1 MAKILI
7 VEDDPGVAATIED
20 PLELEKHTLDLVADG
35 NLASEYLHQYEY
47 DLIILDV
54 ELPGINGFD
63 LARKFRTRGGAT
75 PILML
80 TGKAALEDKMT
91 GFTAGVDDYL
101 TKPFHPKELV
111 VRVRAIL
118 KRTTS
123 TLADSIKLR
132 HLTLDMTSKQVWR
145 EAEEAKLSPLEFA
158 LLHFLL
164 VHPGEVFSPETL
176 LNRVWPSDSERLPD
190 TVRSTIRKLRQ
201 KIDLPEKE
209 SLIVNVHG
217 SGYKIIE
224 DAPKKV

>member
-35 NLASEYLHQYEY
+35 TLASEFLHQYQY

-54 ELPGINGFD
+54 ELPGTNGID
-63 LARKFRTRGGAT
+63 LARKFRSRGGTT

-80 TGKAALEDKMT
+80 TGKAALEDKMA

-118 KRTTS
+118 KRTTR

-132 HLTLDMTSKQVWR
+132 HLTVNLTTKQVWR
-145 EAEEAKLSPLEFA
+145 EAEEVKLSPLEFA
-158 LLHFLL
+158 FLHFLL

-190 TVRSTIRKLRQ
+190 TVRTTVGKLRG
-201 KIDLPEKE
+201 KIDLPGKE
-209 SLIVNVHG
+209 SIIVNVHG
-217 SGYKIIE
+217 SGYKVVVDSLE
-224 DAPKKV
+224 KV